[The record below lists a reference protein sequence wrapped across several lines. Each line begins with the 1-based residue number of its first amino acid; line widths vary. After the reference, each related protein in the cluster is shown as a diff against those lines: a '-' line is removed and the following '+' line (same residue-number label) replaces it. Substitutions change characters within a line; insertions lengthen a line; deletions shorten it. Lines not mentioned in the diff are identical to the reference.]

1 MSPST
6 PIRNVPYT
14 TTSWGGRIEEDSDEY
29 EGTST
34 SRGFRGSEEPDAEAG
49 RRSEDAGGEL
59 SAGEEVVAAL
69 SGRRSQRAAASQ
81 RRPKFESGE
90 AREIPAEGAAADPG
104 EVFGNGTRTVWTY
117 AGSRTFGGR
126 GWGQVGEETLRR
138 WMLAGGLWSRKRRRK
153 AHRKGR
159 RGGGAV

>member
-1 MSPST
+1 MSPT
-6 PIRNVPYT
+6 LRPP
-14 TTSWGGRIEEDSDEY
+14 G
-29 EGTST
+29 
-34 SRGFRGSEEPDAEAG
+34 EAG
-49 RRSEDAGGEL
+49 LKRTAMSTRELRRAEVLGRVKSRTLRLVDAAKML
-59 SAGEEVVAAL
+59 EVSYRQAKRLWLAAL

-126 GWGQVGEETLRR
+126 GWGQGGRGDVATLD
-138 WMLAGGLWSRKRRRK
+138 AGGGVVEPQAETEGAPEAAGAEAALW
-153 AHRKGR
+153 
-159 RGGGAV
+159 

>member
-34 SRGFRGSEEPDAEAG
+34 SRGFRASEEPDAEAG
-49 RRSEDAGGEL
+49 RRS
-59 SAGEEVVAAL
+59 EEVVAAL

-104 EVFGNGTRTVWTY
+104 EVYGNGTRTVWTY

-126 GWGQVGEETLRR
+126 GWGQGGRGDVATLD
-138 WMLAGGLWSRKRRRK
+138 AGGGVVEPQAETEGAPEAAGAEAALW
-153 AHRKGR
+153 
-159 RGGGAV
+159 